1 MTRFKSIKLA
11 IICNLAF
18 TCAASGNAILI
29 YNTGESSALTALP
42 TGQSNP
48 NYNVVAAPSGVPLG
62 AAITTA
68 ANPYWLPNASTADWI
83 SPGSSGLTNW
93 AGGTYDY
100 QTTFSLAG
108 LNASTA
114 QLTGSWASD
123 NGGCIY
129 LNGTN
134 TGNCTAA
141 VGGFQS
147 LVAFT
152 ITTGFQ
158 AGVNVLDFIV
168 TNGANSP
175 TGVFIDISGTALAA
189 IAISPQVAT
198 VPEPATFPALLG
210 VGLVGLAAVFCRR
223 RRFHA

>member
-1 MTRFKSIKLA
+1 MTRFKSVKLA
-11 IICNLAF
+11 LICNLAF
-18 TCAASGNAILI
+18 TCIASGNAILV
-29 YNTGESSALTALP
+29 YNTGESSGLTALSI
-42 TGQSNP
+42 GQSNP
-48 NYNVVAAPSGVPLG
+48 NYNIVSAPSGVPLG

-68 ANPYWLPNASTADWI
+68 ANPNWLQNTSTTDWI

-93 AGGTYDY
+93 AGGNYDY

-108 LNASTA
+108 LNPSTA
-114 QLTGSWASD
+114 ELTGSWASD

-141 VGGFQS
+141 VGGFKS

-168 TNGANSP
+168 NNGANSP
-175 TGVFIDISGTALAA
+175 TGVFIDISGTASSGVIL
-189 IAISPQVAT
+189 SPQVDP
-198 VPEPATFPALLG
+198 VPEPSAFPTLLG
-210 VGLVGLAAVFCRR
+210 IGLVGFAAVFRHGR
-223 RRFHA
+223 KSHA

>member
-1 MTRFKSIKLA
+1 MTRFKSVTLA
-11 IICNLAF
+11 LICNLAF
-18 TCAASGNAILI
+18 TCVASGSAIVI
-29 YNTGESSALTALP
+29 YNTGESSGLTALP

-68 ANPYWLPNASTADWI
+68 ANPNWLQNTSTTDWI

-100 QTTFSLAG
+100 QTSFSLTG
-108 LNASTA
+108 LNPSTA
-114 QLTGSWASD
+114 ALTGSWASD

-141 VGGFQS
+141 VGGFKS
-147 LVAFT
+147 LVSFT

-158 AGVNVLDFIV
+158 SGVNLLDFIV

-175 TGVFIDISGTALAA
+175 TGVFIDISGTAFAGVT
-189 IAISPQVAT
+189 ISPQAAT
-198 VPEPATFPALLG
+198 VPEPPTLPALLG
-210 VGLVGLAAVFCRR
+210 IALVGLAAALRR
-223 RRFHA
+223 GRKSHA